1 MINQETKTRIQK
13 YFDEACKE
21 LHIDSSL
28 YTLRFC
34 IDDGRFPSAVNSAEW
49 GGNTLYINEE
59 WVELCLRS
67 DCEFDLRYILS
78 HEARHLY
85 QHQVIADFKQRGKS
99 SELPAVINQW
109 EYEFLHYIRNEGD
122 EDSMDKNTNQQVEI
136 DANAFANCMLIKN
149 GLGARIKSGQ
159 EKIMEKAIKALAKKM
174 WNIKIA

>member
-1 MINQETKTRIQK
+1 M
-13 YFDEACKE
+13 
-21 LHIDSSL
+21 
-28 YTLRFC
+28 
-34 IDDGRFPSAVNSAEW
+34 
-49 GGNTLYINEE
+49 
-59 WVELCLRS
+59 RS

-136 DANAFANCMLIKN
+136 DANAFANCMLIKMVW
-149 GLGARIKSGQ
+149 GQ
-159 EKIMEKAIKALAKKM
+159 ESNLVKKNHGKGYQGIGEKDVEY
-174 WNIKIA
+174 